1 MGQIRCRERRPD
13 TRQRSRC
20 GDIDRHDGGVSMW
33 RAKHGTVQLARD
45 RLIVLKA
52 TKTSDKTLVLAAAQ
66 RADICRRLGR
76 HPDGSG
82 AWRTR
87 RTIALTYSHRSK
99 LDSSDTRTVHTVVVL
114 HLIFPLSDRSAPA
127 EALLCFK
134 LPE

>member
-1 MGQIRCRERRPD
+1 M
-13 TRQRSRC
+13 
-20 GDIDRHDGGVSMW
+20 VAWAW

-52 TKTSDKTLVLAAAQ
+52 TKAGNKTLVLAAAQ

-99 LDSSDTRTVHTVVVL
+99 LDSSDTRTVRTVVVL